1 MTKKKHKLFS
11 FLIFLIMILIVLL
24 LGGCGI
30 LSPDKKTDRKIARHL
45 RKSDR
50 HLKAAIALGA
60 EIDRDTTWR
69 TISIPV
75 PEVKTDTVFK
85 PIEGDTVYI
94 EKDRLKILYTKLPGD
109 SVYIYGESQAD
120 TVYKDVF
127 HTVTNEI
134 ACPPKDN
141 TWKWIAI
148 ALGVVLI
155 LIFLVMRR

>member
-1 MTKKKHKLFS
+1 MTKKEHKLFS
-11 FLIFLIMILIVLL
+11 FLIFLIMILMVLL
-24 LGGCGI
+24 LGGCSI
-30 LSPDKKTDRKIARHL
+30 NHKIARHL

-60 EIDRDTTWR
+60 EIERDTTWR

-75 PEVKTDTVFK
+75 PEVKTDTVFES
-85 PIEGDTVYI
+85 IEGDTI
-94 EKDRLKILYTKLPGD
+94 WIREDRLKIKYVNLPGD
-109 SVYIYGESQAD
+109 SVYIYGESKAD

-127 HTVTNEI
+127 HTVTNKI
-134 ACPPKDN
+134 TCPPKDN

-148 ALGVVLI
+148 ALGVILI